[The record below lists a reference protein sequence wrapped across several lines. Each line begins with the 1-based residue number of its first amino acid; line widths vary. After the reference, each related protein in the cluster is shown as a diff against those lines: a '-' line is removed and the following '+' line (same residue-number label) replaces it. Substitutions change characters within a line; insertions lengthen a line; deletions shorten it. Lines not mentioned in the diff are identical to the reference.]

1 MIKTALTDLLGIKHP
16 ILNAPMASSATAQLA
31 GAVSASGGFGM
42 LGMGSTV
49 PDPEWLALEIK
60 RVREITNN
68 PFGVGFITSVAGIEK
83 MVEVAI
89 EAKVDLIGHSFS
101 DPSPFMSDAKKAGIK
116 VVAQVQTVEQAAHAR
131 DAGVDLVVAQ
141 GTDGGGHTGYIGTI
155 SIVPA
160 VVDACPGI
168 PVIAAG
174 GIVDGRGMAAALAL
188 GASGVWIG
196 SRFVASK
203 EWAGAEWSK
212 EALMSAGTDDTVIT
226 RSYDLAMDAPFP
238 SDIGHRVLSNAFTD
252 RWHENYQ
259 ELLDNKEDIKT
270 DLALAAQNADLN
282 IAPVNAGSGSGPIK
296 SIEKVSDIMQ
306 TLMSDTEEILA
317 NWRDELLTKPQ

>member
-1 MIKTALTDLLGIKHP
+1 
-16 ILNAPMASSATAQLA
+16 MASSATAQLA

-270 DLALAAQNADLN
+270 DLALATQNADLN
-282 IAPVNAGSGSGPIK
+282 IAPVSAGSGSGPIK

-306 TLMSDTEEILA
+306 TIVSDTESILA
-317 NWRDELLTKPQ
+317 DLTD

>member
-42 LGMGSTV
+42 LGMGSTI

-203 EWAGAEWSK
+203 EWAGAEWAK
-212 EALMSAGTDDTVIT
+212 EALTSAGTDDTVIT

-270 DLALAAQNADLN
+270 DLALATQNADLN
-282 IAPVNAGSGSGPIK
+282 IAPVSAGSGSGPIK

-306 TLMSDTEEILA
+306 TIVSDTESILA
-317 NWRDELLTKPQ
+317 DLTD

>member
-282 IAPVNAGSGSGPIK
+282 IAPVSAGSGSGPIK

-306 TLMSDTEEILA
+306 TLMSDTEAILA
-317 NWRDELLTKPQ
+317 NLRDELLTKPQ

>member
-49 PDPEWLALEIK
+49 PDHEWLALEIK

-238 SDIGHRVLSNAFTD
+238 SDIGHRVLSNSFTD

-270 DLALAAQNADLN
+270 DLALATQNADLN

-306 TLMSDTEEILA
+306 TLMSDTEAILA
-317 NWRDELLTKPQ
+317 NLRDELLTKPQ